1 MNCLWKICGLL
12 VTKANFARH
21 VETHGQK
28 EYHCEVCNKAFKS
41 KKYLTENKQIHRE
54 PEEYS
59 CKKCPKVFGS
69 KSALRGH
76 VKTKHESTS
85 YTCEYC
91 NKNFERDFCLKRHI
105 DSCQK
110 KIAYQL
116 NQRKHSEI
124 TCDIG

>member
-1 MNCLWKICGLL
+1 MSKPMVKRNITVKYA
-12 VTKANFARH
+12 TKHSNP
-21 VETHGQK
+21 
-28 EYHCEVCNKAFKS
+28 
-41 KKYLTENKQIHRE
+41 KKYLTEHKQIHRE

-59 CKKCPKVFGS
+59 CKKCPKVFCS

-91 NKNFERDFCLKRHI
+91 NKNFERAFCLKQHI

-124 TCDIG
+124 TCEAKFLDLNKRANTFTRY